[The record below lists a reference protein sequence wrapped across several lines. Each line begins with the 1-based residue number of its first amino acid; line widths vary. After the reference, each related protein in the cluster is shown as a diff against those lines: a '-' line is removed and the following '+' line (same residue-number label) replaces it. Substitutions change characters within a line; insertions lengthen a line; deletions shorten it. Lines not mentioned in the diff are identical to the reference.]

1 MSGASKRCPSFFTT
15 AASSERKACEI
26 ARDYPRLHEI
36 TPRRRAP
43 RGRPDKDRSG
53 SPHLLLHGGELGA
66 GGLEKKDMPV
76 RPRVLLRSGEL
87 ERKAWSS
94 VEMYASSISMS
105 SSTFA

>member
-1 MSGASKRCPSFFTT
+1 M
-15 AASSERKACEI
+15 
-26 ARDYPRLHEI
+26 
-36 TPRRRAP
+36 
-43 RGRPDKDRSG
+43 
-53 SPHLLLHGGELGA
+53 LLHGGELGA

-76 RPRVLLRSGEL
+76 RPRVLLRGGEL